1 MHGMIQLTP
10 AGPVCHGAGTPTSLG
25 NIWGFHAGARGARGL
40 VIGTIWKHGDGISD
54 LGPQFMN
61 RSRTKPGSCLV

>member
-10 AGPVCHGAGTPTSLG
+10 AGPGPYAMVLEHLPTSLG
-25 NIWGFHAGARGARGL
+25 NIWGFHGGARGARGL
-40 VIGTIWKHGDGISD
+40 VGDGISD